1 MRVDDHFQRSNRGP
15 VISFEFSRPKS
26 EEAAANLDKALV
38 NLKAMDPDY
47 VSVTFGAGGSTRDG
61 SIQLVDK
68 LKNQFGFE
76 VVAYIAGVGLAP
88 GQLSEVL
95 DRYRDLHIETM
106 FVIRGDAPTW
116 EDSYEPHPEALA
128 HASDMIAFI
137 RDRYDFCLGA
147 AGYPEG
153 HLEAESQ
160 ALDIDYLKL
169 KVDNGARY
177 IVAQYFYDNSYF
189 FDFLDRCRAA
199 GITVPVIP
207 GIMPI
212 YSVKLMENLARI
224 CGVTI
229 VDEIRQGLAKLP
241 PDDKQAVAAFGQE
254 LAIRQ
259 CRDLLQRGVEGLHFY
274 TMNRANSVVA
284 ILEAL
289 RVEGYSLPG

>member
-1 MRVDDHFQRSNRGP
+1 MRVDDHLQRSNRGP

-116 EDSYEPHPEALA
+116 EDTYEPHPEALS

-153 HLEAESQ
+153 HQESESR

-212 YSVKLMENLARI
+212 YTVKLMENLARI

-241 PDDKQAVAAFGQE
+241 PDDKQAVATFGQE

-259 CRDLLQRGVEGLHFY
+259 CRDLLQQGVAGLHFY

-284 ILEAL
+284 VLEAL
-289 RVEGYSLPG
+289 RAEGLC

>member
-1 MRVDDHFQRSNRGP
+1 MRIDDHLRRSNRRP

-26 EEAAANLDKALV
+26 EEAAVKLDKALV
-38 NLKAMDPDY
+38 KLKAMDPDY

-61 SIQLVDK
+61 SIELVDK

-88 GQLSEVL
+88 DQLCEVL
-95 DRYRDLHIETM
+95 DRYRDLGIETM
-106 FVIRGDAPTW
+106 FVVRGDAPTW
-116 EDSYEPHPEALA
+116 DDSYEPHPEALS
-128 HASDMIAFI
+128 HASDMIAFT

-153 HLEAESQ
+153 HQEAESR
-160 ALDIDYLKL
+160 ARDIDYLKL
-169 KVDNGARY
+169 KVDNGAKY
-177 IVAQYFYDNSYF
+177 IVAQYSYDNAHF
-189 FDFLDRCRAA
+189 FDFVDKCRAG

-212 YSVKLMENLARI
+212 YTVKLMENLARI

-229 VDEIRQGLAKLP
+229 LDEVRQGLDKLP
-241 PDDKQAVAAFGQE
+241 PDDKQAVATFGQE

-259 CRDLLQRGVEGLHFY
+259 CRELLQQGVSGLHFY
-274 TMNRANSVVA
+274 TMNRADSVVA
-284 ILEAL
+284 VLEAL
-289 RVEGYSLPG
+289 RAEGLC

>member
-1 MRVDDHFQRSNRGP
+1 MRVDDHLQRSNRGP

-38 NLKAMDPDY
+38 NLKAMDPDF

-116 EDSYEPHPEALA
+116 EDTYEPHPEALS

-153 HLEAESQ
+153 HQESESR

-207 GIMPI
+207 GVMPI

-241 PDDKQAVAAFGQE
+241 PDDKQAVATFGQE
-254 LAIRQ
+254 LALRQ

-284 ILEAL
+284 VLEAL
-289 RVEGYSLPG
+289 RAEGLC

>member
-1 MRVDDHFQRSNRGP
+1 MRVDDHLQRSNRGP

-38 NLKAMDPDY
+38 NLKALDPDY

-88 GQLSEVL
+88 DQLSEVL

-116 EDSYEPHPEALA
+116 EDTYEPHPEALS

-153 HLEAESQ
+153 HQESESR

-212 YSVKLMENLARI
+212 YTVKLMENLARI

-241 PDDKQAVAAFGQE
+241 PDDKQAVATFGQE
-254 LAIRQ
+254 LAVRQ
-259 CRDLLQRGVEGLHFY
+259 CRDLLQRGVAGLHFY
-274 TMNRANSVVA
+274 TMNRANSVMAV
-284 ILEAL
+284 LEAL
-289 RVEGYSLPG
+289 RAEGLC

>member
-1 MRVDDHFQRSNRGP
+1 MRVDEHLQRSNRRP
-15 VISFEFSRPKS
+15 IISFEFSRPKS
-26 EEAAANLDKALV
+26 EEAAANLDKALAK
-38 NLKAMDPDY
+38 LKALDPDY

-68 LKNQFGFE
+68 LKNEFGFE

-88 GQLSEVL
+88 DQLCEVL
-95 DRYRDLHIETM
+95 DRYRDLGIETM
-106 FVIRGDAPTW
+106 FVVRGDAPTW
-116 EDSYEPHPEALA
+116 DDSYEPHPEAFS

-147 AGYPEG
+147 AGHPEG
-153 HLEAESQ
+153 HQEAESR

-177 IVAQYFYDNSYF
+177 IVAQYVYDNSYF
-189 FDFLDRCRAA
+189 FDFLDRCRNA

-212 YSVKLMENLARI
+212 YTVKLMENLARI

-241 PDDKQAVAAFGQE
+241 PDDKDAVATFGQE

-259 CRDLLQRGVEGLHFY
+259 CRDLLQGGVAGLHFY

-284 ILEAL
+284 VLEAL
-289 RVEGYSLPG
+289 RAEGLC

>member
-1 MRVDDHFQRSNRGP
+1 MRVDDHLQRSSQKP

-26 EEAAANLDKALV
+26 EEAATNLDKALV
-38 NLKAMDPDY
+38 KLKAMSPDY

-61 SIQLVDK
+61 SIELVDK
-68 LKNQFGFE
+68 LKNQYGFE

-88 GQLSEVL
+88 DQLCEEL
-95 DRYRDLHIETM
+95 DRYRDLGIETM
-106 FVIRGDAPTW
+106 FVVRGDAPTW
-116 EDSYEPHPEALA
+116 DDSYQPHPEALS

-153 HLEAESQ
+153 HQESENRAQ
-160 ALDIDYLKL
+160 DIDYLKL

-212 YSVKLMENLARI
+212 YTLKLMENLARI

-229 VDEIRQGLAKLP
+229 VDGVRQGLAELP

-259 CRDLLQRGVEGLHFY
+259 CRDLLQRGVSGLHFY
-274 TMNRANSVVA
+274 TMNRADSVVA

-289 RVEGYSLPG
+289 RAEGLC

>member
-1 MRVDDHFQRSNRGP
+1 MRVDDHLQRSDRGP

-38 NLKAMDPDY
+38 DLKAMDPDY

-76 VVAYIAGVGLAP
+76 VAAYIAGVGLSP
-88 GQLSEVL
+88 DQLSEVL
-95 DRYRDLHIETM
+95 DRYRDLHIETL
-106 FVIRGDAPTW
+106 FVIRGDPPTW
-116 EDSYEPHPEALA
+116 EDTYEPHPEALS

-137 RDRYDFCLGA
+137 KDRYDFCLGA

-153 HLEAESQ
+153 HLESESG

-169 KVDNGARY
+169 KVDNGASY

-259 CRDLLQRGVEGLHFY
+259 CRDLLQRGVAGLHFY
-274 TMNRANSVVA
+274 TMNRAKSVVA
-284 ILEAL
+284 VLEAL
-289 RVEGYSLPG
+289 RAEGLC

>member
-1 MRVDDHFQRSNRGP
+1 MRVDDHLQRSNRGP

-116 EDSYEPHPEALA
+116 EDTYEPHPEALS

-153 HLEAESQ
+153 HQESESR

-241 PDDKQAVAAFGQE
+241 PDDKQAVATFGQE
-254 LAIRQ
+254 LAVRQ
-259 CRDLLQRGVEGLHFY
+259 CRDLLQGGVAGLHFY

-284 ILEAL
+284 VLEAL
-289 RVEGYSLPG
+289 RAEGLC

>member
-1 MRVDDHFQRSNRGP
+1 MRVDDHLQRSNRGP

-38 NLKAMDPDY
+38 NLKAMDPDF

-116 EDSYEPHPEALA
+116 EDTYEPHPEALS

-153 HLEAESQ
+153 HQESESR

-177 IVAQYFYDNSYF
+177 VVAQYFYDNSYF

-212 YSVKLMENLARI
+212 YTVKLMENLARI

-241 PDDKQAVAAFGQE
+241 PDDKQAVATFGQE
-254 LAIRQ
+254 LAVRQ
-259 CRDLLQRGVEGLHFY
+259 CRDLLQRGVAGLHFY
-274 TMNRANSVVA
+274 TMNRAKSVMAV
-284 ILEAL
+284 LEAL
-289 RVEGYSLPG
+289 RDEGLC